1 MKKQSPVLPIA
12 GCLVAQLCVGILY
25 VWSVLKPAAISY
37 YGWEEG
43 SVNLVASFMLFAF
56 CLGNLLGG
64 ALNDK
69 VGPMKVC
76 LLGMVLFGGGILLS
90 SFIPAGASIVLFYIS
105 YCILGGLGSGVTYG
119 AVLSGIQKWFPHR
132 RGFASGLGASTFG
145 LATVVFSPII
155 AGMLKSM
162 SISLTLRILSIVFLA
177 LGIVASLLIKLPN
190 QEYLDALPKPAA
202 RKASLTTRDMPL
214 SQAMRTVPFWCLF
227 LGIFFY
233 NGTWNLVTP
242 LIKGLGV
249 ERGLSEALAVTCVSV
264 TGITNAAGRLI
275 MSSLSDKLGRINTL
289 NLLSVMTAV
298 MAILLIFVGGYAYF
312 VVILLTA
319 FAYGGPAA
327 INPATST
334 DFFGPKHSGANY
346 GVIMLALGLSSIFF
360 NAVSNVM
367 YAATGAYTMTF
378 IMAAISAVA
387 TIACMMVI
395 NNSLKKWNA

>member
-1 MKKQSPVLPIA
+1 M
-12 GCLVAQLCVGILY
+12 
-25 VWSVLKPAAISY
+25 
-37 YGWEEG
+37 
-43 SVNLVASFMLFAF
+43 
-56 CLGNLLGG
+56 
-64 ALNDK
+64 
-69 VGPMKVC
+69 
-76 LLGMVLFGGGILLS
+76 
-90 SFIPAGASIVLFYIS
+90 
-105 YCILGGLGSGVTYG
+105 
-119 AVLSGIQKWFPHR
+119 
-132 RGFASGLGASTFG
+132 
-145 LATVVFSPII
+145 
-155 AGMLKSM
+155 
-162 SISLTLRILSIVFLA
+162 
-177 LGIVASLLIKLPN
+177 
-190 QEYLDALPKPAA
+190 
-202 RKASLTTRDMPL
+202 
-214 SQAMRTVPFWCLF
+214 
-227 LGIFFY
+227 
-233 NGTWNLVTP
+233 
-242 LIKGLGV
+242 
-249 ERGLSEALAVTCVSV
+249 SEALAVTCVSV

-387 TIACMMVI
+387 TIACMLVI

>member
-69 VGPMKVC
+69 IGPMKVC

-90 SFIPAGASIVLFYIS
+90 SFIPATGSIVLFYIT
-105 YCILGGLGSGVTYG
+105 YCIIGGVGSGVTYG

-162 SISLTLRILSIVFLA
+162 SISVTLRILSIVFLV
-177 LGIVASLLIKLPN
+177 LGIIASLMIKLPG
-190 QEYLDALPKPAA
+190 QEYLDTLPKPAA
-202 RKASLTTRDMPL
+202 KKASLTTREMNL
-214 SQAMRTVPFWCLF
+214 GQAIRTVPFWCLF

-334 DFFGPKHSGANY
+334 DFFGAKHSGANY

-360 NAVSNVM
+360 NAISNVM
-367 YAATGAYTMTF
+367 YAATGTYTMTF
-378 IMAAISAVA
+378 VMAAVSAVA
-387 TIACMMVI
+387 TIVCMMII
-395 NNSLKKWNA
+395 NNSLKKWNG